1 MKMSDK
7 NEVRIIREG
16 GQYHVFLGTT
26 DVWIGRRQ
34 LERLND
40 EVRKQLT
47 E

>member
-26 DVWIGRRQ
+26 AKHGLKVV
-34 LERLND
+34 EAD
-40 EVRKQLT
+40 E
-47 E
+47 